1 MKTSFIT
8 NYEADI
14 TAQTAPD
21 LTKLVNDKVTELRR
35 EKKKQLPKYSY
46 PDHLVTAAM
55 LQKMSHYGIDFK
67 VRRRDC
73 MRVRQLDAQKATG
86 KEIFG
91 YGLLLS
97 EKAAVEKA
105 AAEKAAAEKAAEKA
119 TVTMYSL
126 SEREVAIVQK
136 LGTEEKNK
144 E

>member
-105 AAEKAAAEKAAEKA
+105 AEKA

>member
-97 EKAAVEKA
+97 EKAA
-105 AAEKAAAEKAAEKA
+105 EKA

>member
-105 AAEKAAAEKAAEKA
+105 AAEKAAEKA